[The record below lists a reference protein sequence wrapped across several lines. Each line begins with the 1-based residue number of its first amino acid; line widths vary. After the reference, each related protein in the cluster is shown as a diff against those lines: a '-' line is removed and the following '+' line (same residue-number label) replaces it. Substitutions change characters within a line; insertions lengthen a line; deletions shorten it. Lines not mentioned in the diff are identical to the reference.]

1 MAIKFPKFD
10 ENINPQIWEGASL
23 VPQLAKNLPAMQ
35 ETVDWFLGREDPVE
49 EGIGYP
55 LQDSWAS
62 LVAQTGKY
70 LPAMPETWV
79 WFLGWEDP
87 LEEGMATHS
96 SILPGESLWTEEL
109 VGYSPWD
116 HKEMD
121 GQDWATKH
129 STDLRILNS
138 KQDKADSKQTGTS

>member
-1 MAIKFPKFD
+1 
-10 ENINPQIWEGASL
+10 
-23 VPQLAKNLPAMQ
+23 
-35 ETVDWFLGREDPVE
+35 
-49 EGIGYP
+49 
-55 LQDSWAS
+55 
-62 LVAQTGKY
+62 
-70 LPAMPETWV
+70 
-79 WFLGWEDP
+79 
-87 LEEGMATHS
+87 MATHS

-121 GQDWATKH
+121 GHDWATKH